1 MCGRRVSANTG
12 ATSLERF
19 LKKKHLKARAGLTHT
34 RKKAKQNEVNKVNLH
49 SGSVHGALKS
59 PVFHAFVYELRTSR
73 ISLRA
78 CWPFDGFIGSNDMAR
93 APAEMGGGRRERAG

>member
-1 MCGRRVSANTG
+1 MRLPLKDLRKNT
-12 ATSLERF
+12 LRP
-19 LKKKHLKARAGLTHT
+19 AGLTHT
-34 RKKAKQNEVNKVNLH
+34 RKKANQNQVNKVNLH

-59 PVFHAFVYELRTSR
+59 PVFHVFVYELRTSR

-93 APAEMGGGRRERAG
+93 APAKMGGGRRERAG